1 MAKLYEIDDVSEE
14 PGYSSLS
21 AKARLK
27 LGKRRGKQLKKRGML
42 YEGVDFSGSPTQTPV
57 DMLGNPQ
64 KHGEMARRREK
75 MMSRRRKSLLSA
87 LRDRNAL
94 DPRTF
99 LDSPGQILVD

>member
-1 MAKLYEIDDVSEE
+1 MAKLYEIDDVSKE
-14 PGYSSLS
+14 PGYSQLS

-64 KHGEMARRREK
+64 KHGEMAK
-75 MMSRRRKSLLSA
+75 RRKKLSSA
-87 LRDRNAL
+87 LRER
-94 DPRTF
+94 RTF
-99 LDSPGQILVD
+99 LESPGRILADGY